1 MADALPPGPICA
13 GTRITGSDCHRVNV
27 LSPAPRTSRADRLLR
42 CQRCEFQWIFPP
54 PEATDLEDAYRD
66 TDGSHW
72 GTAGSVETADARD
85 YAKKVALVTSHVDR
99 GRALDLGCF
108 HGDLLAALPAS
119 FEKVGVEL
127 SVEAIAIARSRGI
140 AIVPGD
146 LMSVSLQA
154 GGFDAVFC
162 MDTIEHVVDQTQL
175 ARRLA
180 EWLAPDGILVIE
192 TGDGSA
198 PFARFMGP
206 RWSYVSLL
214 EHVCAHSRESLTR
227 LMASVGLVPLTVER
241 RWHTRP
247 TSEFKALKRL
257 GMAATFRAGTALLDV
272 TARVARLPARVEQ
285 WRTRWAPWHPS
296 RDHVLASYVRPTSRH
311 LRDRQ

>member
-1 MADALPPGPICA
+1 MADALPPCPICA

-27 LSPAPRTSRADRLLR
+27 LAPPPRESRADRLLR
-42 CQRCEFQWIFPP
+42 CDRCGFRWIFPP
-54 PEATDLEDAYRD
+54 PSATSLEDAYRE

-72 GTAGSVETADARD
+72 GTAGSEETALLRD
-85 YAKKVALVTSHVDR
+85 YAKKVALVTSRLDR

-108 HGDLLAALPAS
+108 HGDLLAALPAT

-127 SVEAIAIARSRGI
+127 SVDAIAIARSRGI

-146 LMSVSLQA
+146 LLSVSLEN

-162 MDTIEHVVDQTQL
+162 MDTIEHVVDQAAL

-180 EWLAPDGILVIE
+180 DWLAPDGILVIE
-192 TGDGSA
+192 TGDGNA

-206 RWSYVSLL
+206 RWSYLSLV

-227 LMASVGLVPLTVER
+227 LMATVGLVPLAVER

-247 TSEFKALKRL
+247 VSEAKALKRL
-257 GMAATFRAGTALLDV
+257 GMAAAFRAGTAALDL
-272 TARVARLPARVEQ
+272 VAKVAPLPTRVERL
-285 WRTRWAPWHPS
+285 RTRWAPWHPS
-296 RDHVLASYVRPTSRH
+296 RDHVLAAYVRPTSRH
-311 LRDRQ
+311 LRAGL